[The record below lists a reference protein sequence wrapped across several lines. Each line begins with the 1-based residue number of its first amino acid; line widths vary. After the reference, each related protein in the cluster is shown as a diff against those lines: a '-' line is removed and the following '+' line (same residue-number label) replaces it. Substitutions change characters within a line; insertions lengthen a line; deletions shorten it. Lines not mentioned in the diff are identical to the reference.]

1 MGCANCPKNIVNQGL
16 VMISESSSPD
26 DMDNVKVFS
35 LKKTKD
41 QMMNYSTKERFEKTS
56 THQSSGTIRKRSTLS
71 GIFPSTAMLREINQ
85 ARTDPLSYITKIE
98 YLKQFVKTKNN
109 HCFLFLNSTNH
120 ININLKKGIEAFD
133 NCIEFLKEISRQ
145 EHKLVPLI
153 MKEELKI
160 PFPINSPEICTNQ
173 DYIRNIIQFKTEENR
188 GNFKIIDFHYDICY
202 NNVEVSTLLQ
212 IIDDTNSN
220 YQRRKNIFN
229 PHAKYIG
236 ISEGT
241 IFDNMR
247 CYYLLFAE

>member
-1 MGCANCPKNIVNQGL
+1 MGCANCPKNVVNQGL
-16 VMISESSSPD
+16 VMISEPSSPD
-26 DMDNVKVFS
+26 EMDNVKVFS

-41 QMMNYSTKERFEKTS
+41 QNYSTKERFTKTD
-56 THQSSGTIRKRSTLS
+56 THQSSGTIRKKSTLS

-85 ARTDPLSYITKIE
+85 ARTDPLSYIEKIE
-98 YLKQFVKTKNN
+98 RLKQFVVTKNN
-109 HCFLFLNSTNH
+109 HCFLLINNANH
-120 ININLKKGIEAFD
+120 ININLKKGITTFD
-133 NCIEFLKEISRQ
+133 NCIEFLKQQSQ
-145 EHKLVPLI
+145 QKCKLSPLI

-160 PFPINSPEICTNQ
+160 PFPINSPEISTNQ

-188 GNFKIIDFHYDICY
+188 DNFK
-202 NNVEVSTLLQ
+202 

-229 PHAKYIG
+229 PTAKFIG

>member
-1 MGCANCPKNIVNQGL
+1 MGCANCPKNLINQGL
-16 VMISESSSPD
+16 VMISEPSSSNE
-26 DMDNVKVFS
+26 MDNVKVFS
-35 LKKTKD
+35 MKKTKD
-41 QMMNYSTKERFEKTS
+41 QMINYSTKERFTKTD
-56 THQSSGTIRKRSTLS
+56 THQSTSTIRKKSTLS

-85 ARTDPLSYITKIE
+85 ARTDPLSYIPKIE
-98 YLKQFVKTKNN
+98 QLKQFVVTKNN
-109 HCFLFLNSTNH
+109 HCFLLINNPNH
-120 ININLKKGIEAFD
+120 ININLKKGIETFD
-133 NCIEFLKEISRQ
+133 NCIEFLKQLSRQ
-145 EHKLVPLI
+145 EFKLSPLI

-188 GNFKIIDFHYDICY
+188 DHFKIIDFHYDICY

-229 PHAKYIG
+229 PTAKFIG